1 MCYVLA
7 QSKRPFQEQIGDYAV
22 NFYVVDGLKLVTRKR
37 REHLSPED
45 VHKNKTLIK
54 SLTTGSAVS
63 DEEYKVRSFHRQFPK
78 LLLQPRN

>member
-1 MCYVLA
+1 M
-7 QSKRPFQEQIGDYAV
+7 

-63 DEEYKVRSFHRQFPK
+63 DEEYKVRSFTGSS
-78 LLLQPRN
+78 